1 MGFAIFDR
9 IGKSIRLTP
18 AGKELISSL
27 SRISQEIQ
35 FAIEQAQNM
44 GERYRSAIKI
54 GFPMRTMLTHLPEAI
69 PIFEAE
75 QPTVQ
80 IVPEMQLTIDAI
92 SSFMRRDLD
101 IMLLPL
107 EEAEKLNGI
116 TITPLFTSH
125 IYLLCQTTDS
135 LAKKK
140 RITIED
146 LAHRTLLVN
155 GGSSQTL
162 RQVQQRVVDTVP
174 IQTLNSPTH
183 DFTLIQVAAVR
194 AICLSPGF
202 LNDHSGQFSWIPF
215 DCPESFDFVL
225 VHHQDVQNE
234 GLTQLITIL
243 QDLYQNSPYRF

>member
-80 IVPEMQLTIDAI
+80 IVPEMQPTIDAI

-116 TITPLFTSH
+116 VMSNNRFTG
-125 IYLLCQTTDS
+125 Q
-135 LAKKK
+135 KK

-183 DFTLIQVAAVR
+183 DFTLIQVAAGR

-243 QDLYQNSPYRF
+243 QDLYQNSPYHF

>member
-1 MGFAIFDR
+1 MDFAIFDR

-80 IVPEMQLTIDAI
+80 IVPEMQPTIDAI

-140 RITIED
+140 AYHDR
-146 LAHRTLLVN
+146 RF
-155 GGSSQTL
+155 
-162 RQVQQRVVDTVP
+162 
-174 IQTLNSPTH
+174 SP
-183 DFTLIQVAAVR
+183 
-194 AICLSPGF
+194 SYP
-202 LNDHSGQFSWIPF
+202 SGQWWLII
-215 DCPESFDFVL
+215 
-225 VHHQDVQNE
+225 N
-234 GLTQLITIL
+234 LTTG
-243 QDLYQNSPYRF
+243 STTCR

>member
-80 IVPEMQLTIDAI
+80 IVPEMQPTID
-92 SSFMRRDLD
+92 D

-135 LAKKK
+135 LAKKS
-140 RITIED
+140 
-146 LAHRTLLVN
+146 V
-155 GGSSQTL
+155 S
-162 RQVQQRVVDTVP
+162 
-174 IQTLNSPTH
+174 
-183 DFTLIQVAAVR
+183 
-194 AICLSPGF
+194 
-202 LNDHSGQFSWIPF
+202 
-215 DCPESFDFVL
+215 
-225 VHHQDVQNE
+225 
-234 GLTQLITIL
+234 
-243 QDLYQNSPYRF
+243 

>member
-1 MGFAIFDR
+1 MSNNR
-9 IGKSIRLTP
+9 
-18 AGKELISSL
+18 
-27 SRISQEIQ
+27 
-35 FAIEQAQNM
+35 
-44 GERYRSAIKI
+44 
-54 GFPMRTMLTHLPEAI
+54 
-69 PIFEAE
+69 
-75 QPTVQ
+75 
-80 IVPEMQLTIDAI
+80 
-92 SSFMRRDLD
+92 
-101 IMLLPL
+101 
-107 EEAEKLNGI
+107 
-116 TITPLFTSH
+116 FTG
-125 IYLLCQTTDS
+125 Q
-135 LAKKK
+135 KK

-183 DFTLIQVAAVR
+183 DFTLIQVAAGR

-215 DCPESFDFVL
+215 DCPQSFDFVL

-243 QDLYQNSPYRF
+243 QDLYQNSPYHF

>member
-54 GFPMRTMLTHLPEAI
+54 GFPMRTMLTHLP
-69 PIFEAE
+69 IFEAE

-80 IVPEMQLTIDAI
+80 IVPEMQPTIDAI

-135 LAKKK
+135 LAKKS
-140 RITIED
+140 
-146 LAHRTLLVN
+146 V
-155 GGSSQTL
+155 S
-162 RQVQQRVVDTVP
+162 
-174 IQTLNSPTH
+174 
-183 DFTLIQVAAVR
+183 
-194 AICLSPGF
+194 
-202 LNDHSGQFSWIPF
+202 
-215 DCPESFDFVL
+215 
-225 VHHQDVQNE
+225 
-234 GLTQLITIL
+234 
-243 QDLYQNSPYRF
+243 

>member
-80 IVPEMQLTIDAI
+80 IVPEMQPTIDAI

-101 IMLLPL
+101 IMLLLSKRLRNSMVLLLRRYLPV
-107 EEAEKLNGI
+107 
-116 TITPLFTSH
+116 TS
-125 IYLLCQTTDS
+125 
-135 LAKKK
+135 
-140 RITIED
+140 
-146 LAHRTLLVN
+146 
-155 GGSSQTL
+155 
-162 RQVQQRVVDTVP
+162 
-174 IQTLNSPTH
+174 
-183 DFTLIQVAAVR
+183 
-194 AICLSPGF
+194 ICY
-202 LNDHSGQFSWIPF
+202 
-215 DCPESFDFVL
+215 VK
-225 VHHQDVQNE
+225 
-234 GLTQLITIL
+234 QLIHWPKK
-243 QDLYQNSPYRF
+243 SVSR

>member
-80 IVPEMQLTIDAI
+80 IVPEMQPTIDAI

-107 EEAEKLNGI
+107 E
-116 TITPLFTSH
+116 
-125 IYLLCQTTDS
+125 
-135 LAKKK
+135 
-140 RITIED
+140 
-146 LAHRTLLVN
+146 
-155 GGSSQTL
+155 
-162 RQVQQRVVDTVP
+162 
-174 IQTLNSPTH
+174 
-183 DFTLIQVAAVR
+183 
-194 AICLSPGF
+194 
-202 LNDHSGQFSWIPF
+202 
-215 DCPESFDFVL
+215 
-225 VHHQDVQNE
+225 
-234 GLTQLITIL
+234 
-243 QDLYQNSPYRF
+243 

>member
-80 IVPEMQLTIDAI
+80 IVPEMQPTIDAI

-116 TITPLFTSH
+116 PLFTSH

-135 LAKKK
+135 LAKKSVS
-140 RITIED
+140 R
-146 LAHRTLLVN
+146 
-155 GGSSQTL
+155 
-162 RQVQQRVVDTVP
+162 
-174 IQTLNSPTH
+174 
-183 DFTLIQVAAVR
+183 
-194 AICLSPGF
+194 
-202 LNDHSGQFSWIPF
+202 
-215 DCPESFDFVL
+215 
-225 VHHQDVQNE
+225 
-234 GLTQLITIL
+234 
-243 QDLYQNSPYRF
+243 